1 MCNPAFMPGPWQGFL
16 EGEKGP
22 LEKPRLRVLVV
33 DDYSPL
39 RLFVCSK
46 LQKIPEVLLIDEA
59 SDGLEAVQKA
69 KELQPDLMVMDIGLP
84 KLNGIEATRQ
94 IIKLSP
100 HTKVLIV
107 SQESSPDM
115 IQKALA
121 TGAKGYVIKVRVE
134 DSLLTAVNAVLRGE
148 LFIVAE

>member
-1 MCNPAFMPGPWQGFL
+1 MPGPWQGFL

-22 LEKPRLRVLVV
+22 LKTPHLRVLVV

-39 RLFVCSK
+39 RLFVCTK
-46 LQKIPEVLLIDEA
+46 LQEIPEVLLIDDA

-69 KELQPDLMVMDIGLP
+69 QELQPDLVVMDIGLP

-94 IIKLSP
+94 LVKLSP

-121 TGAKGYVIKVRVE
+121 TGAMGYVIKLRVE

-148 LFIVAE
+148 LVIVAE